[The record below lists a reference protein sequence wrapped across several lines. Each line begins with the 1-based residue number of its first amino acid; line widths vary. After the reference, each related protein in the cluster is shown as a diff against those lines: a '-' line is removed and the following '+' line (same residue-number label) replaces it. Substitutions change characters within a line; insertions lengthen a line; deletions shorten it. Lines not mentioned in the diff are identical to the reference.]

1 MFNELKE
8 VPAKL
13 LKIIEMN
20 KKNIS
25 DRLKMREKLQEVIEQ
40 EPAENNQLGV
50 VYVHWDDQLK
60 SNETNNHRA
69 TDAIDRL

>member
-25 DRLKMREKLQEVIEQ
+25 DRLKMREKL
-40 EPAENNQLGV
+40 
-50 VYVHWDDQLK
+50 
-60 SNETNNHRA
+60 
-69 TDAIDRL
+69 